1 MSQQSDHPSTATAF
15 PSTNPAGSP
24 APADRDLVHRL
35 RDGDEGAFAEIV
47 GGWSPMMRRVARTH
61 VSTDASAEEIVQD
74 TWLAVIHG
82 LARFEGRSSLRT
94 WVFQILTNR
103 AKTCGVREARSVPWS
118 SVGPFD
124 DDSPSVDPD
133 RFRGPDDQYPH
144 GWTIAGAPRPW
155 EPSPEGA
162 ALSGEILSYLA
173 GALTLLPVRQRTVV
187 TLRDIDGL
195 ASEEVCELL
204 GITAANQ
211 RVLLHR
217 ARTRLREALE
227 DYYRPRADRMTS

>member
-1 MSQQSDHPSTATAF
+1 MSQQSDHPRAGSTF
-15 PSTNPAGSP
+15 PSTDPAGVQ
-24 APADRDLVHRL
+24 APADRDLVRRL
-35 RDGDEGAFAEIV
+35 RGGDDPAFAEIV
-47 GGWSPMMRRVARTH
+47 AGWSPMMRRVARTH

-103 AKTCGVREARSVPWS
+103 AKTCGVREARCVPWS
-118 SVGPFD
+118 SVGPSD

-133 RFRGPDDQYPH
+133 RFRGPDDRYPH
-144 GWTIAGAPRPW
+144 HWTIAGAPQPW

-162 ALSGEILSYLA
+162 ALGGEILSYLA
-173 GALTLLPVRQRTVV
+173 GALILLPVRQRAVV
-187 TLRDIDGL
+187 TLRDIQGL

-217 ARTRLREALE
+217 ARARLRAALE
-227 DYYRPRADRMTS
+227 DYYRPRADRLTS

>member
-1 MSQQSDHPSTATAF
+1 MSQQSNHPR
-15 PSTNPAGSP
+15 AGSTLRSTDTAGVQGP
-24 APADRDLVHRL
+24 RDHDLVRRL
-35 RDGDEGAFAEIV
+35 RIGDDRAFAEIV

-82 LARFEGRSSLRT
+82 LASFEGRSSLRT

-103 AKTCGVREARSVPWS
+103 AKTCGTREARSVPWS
-118 SVGPFD
+118 SVGPSD
-124 DDSPSVDPD
+124 DDSPSVYPD

-144 GWTIAGAPRPW
+144 NWTVAGAPQPW

-173 GALTLLPVRQRTVV
+173 GALTLLPVRQRAVV
-187 TLRDIDGL
+187 TLRDIHGL
-195 ASEEVCELL
+195 TSEEVCEFL

-217 ARTRLREALE
+217 ARIRLREALE
-227 DYYRPRADRMTS
+227 DYYRPRATRMTP

>member
-1 MSQQSDHPSTATAF
+1 MSQQSDHPSTATTF
-15 PSTNPAGSP
+15 PSADPAVLP
-24 APADRDLVHRL
+24 APSDGDLVRRL
-35 RDGDEGAFAEIV
+35 RGGDEGAFAEVV

-61 VSTDASAEEIVQD
+61 VSTDASAEEVVQD

-82 LARFEGRSSLRT
+82 LARFEGRSSLRS

-103 AKTCGVREARSVPWS
+103 AKTRGVREARCVPWS
-118 SVGPFD
+118 SVGPLED
-124 DDSPSVDPD
+124 GSPSVDPD
-133 RFRGPDDQYPH
+133 RFLGPDDKHPH
-144 GWTIAGAPRPW
+144 GWTIAGAPQPW

-187 TLRDIDGL
+187 TLRDIQG
-195 ASEEVCELL
+195 ATSEEVCERL

-227 DYYRPRADRMTS
+227 DYYRPRADRLTS